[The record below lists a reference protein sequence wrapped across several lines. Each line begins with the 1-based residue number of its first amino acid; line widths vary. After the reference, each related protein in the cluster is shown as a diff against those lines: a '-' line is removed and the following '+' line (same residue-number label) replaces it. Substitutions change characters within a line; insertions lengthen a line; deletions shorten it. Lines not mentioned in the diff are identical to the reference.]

1 MGMVDENLGS
11 TMKFAVFKM
20 AELES
25 LLLEVTYMF
34 LGGKMGDQ
42 IHHQRRSG
50 QVESRKSM
58 DIVRLCYMF
67 LGWCQT
73 SPFLLI
79 VQI

>member
-20 AELES
+20 AEPES

-42 IHHQRRSG
+42 IHHPKEG
-50 QVESRKSM
+50 QVKWNPENQW
-58 DIVRLCYMF
+58 I
-67 LGWCQT
+67 
-73 SPFLLI
+73 
-79 VQI
+79 